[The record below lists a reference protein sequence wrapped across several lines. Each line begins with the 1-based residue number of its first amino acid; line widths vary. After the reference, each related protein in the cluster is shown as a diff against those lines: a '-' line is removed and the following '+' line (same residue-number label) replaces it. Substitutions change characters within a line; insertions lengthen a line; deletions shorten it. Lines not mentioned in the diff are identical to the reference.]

1 MNTDNKPFLTWFG
14 YSRRER
20 RSTFI
25 LLIILLI
32 VIAVRYVVP
41 PKDIEIEDL
50 SGLLASADTGKGS
63 FSGITSDTSR
73 LFLFD
78 PNFASYDTLTVLGL
92 SEKQARTIISY
103 RNRGGRFRQPADL
116 KKIYGIDEPTAARLI
131 PYINI
136 EKDTRRLEYF
146 QSGVIADQ
154 KKTERIDLNRADSAA
169 LERLPGLGP
178 VLSSRIIKY
187 RKLLGGFASTE
198 QLREVYGLPEA
209 TYTLLAGRVFA
220 DSSDITGI
228 NINDADFKVL
238 SKHPYLNRND
248 IQAILKYKEL
258 KGRISKISELVENKA
273 LTANKA
279 KKISPYLKF

>member
-1 MNTDNKPFLTWFG
+1 MNTDNKPLLNWFG

-20 RSTFI
+20 RSSFI
-25 LLIILLI
+25 LFIILLFVI
-32 VIAVRYVVP
+32 VVRYVVP

-63 FSGITSDTSR
+63 FSGIKSDTSR

-78 PNFASYDTLTVLGL
+78 PNSASYDTLTELGF

-103 RNRGGRFRQPADL
+103 RNKGGRFHQPSDV
-116 KKIYGIDEPTAARLI
+116 KKIYGIDEQTTARLI

-136 EKDTRRLEYF
+136 EKDTLRLGYF
-146 QSGVIADQ
+146 QSGAVTDQ
-154 KKTERIDLNRADSAA
+154 KKAEKIDLNRADSAA
-169 LERLPGLGP
+169 LDKLPGLGP

-209 TYTLLAGRVFA
+209 TFILLAGRVFA
-220 DSSDITGI
+220 DSSDIAGI
-228 NINDADFKVL
+228 SINDADFKTFKASIPRKVRY
-238 SKHPYLNRND
+238 SGY
-248 IQAILKYKEL
+248 
-258 KGRISKISELVENKA
+258 SE
-273 LTANKA
+273 
-279 KKISPYLKF
+279 I